1 MTIHFVHEALIL
13 KIHISECIDMVKLN
27 GAFQFVAGESESDC
41 AIFFIGDV
49 DEIVSLTITELNMR
63 DSCNQQDEYVKVGWN
78 KLRFYRV
85 FQNCTNACLHSTLD
99 FDIS

>member
-1 MTIHFVHEALIL
+1 
-13 KIHISECIDMVKLN
+13 MVKLN

-63 DSCNQQDEYVKVGWN
+63 DSCNQQDEYVKVSFQPRELDRDTVRSPWN
-78 KLRFYRV
+78 LP
-85 FQNCTNACLHSTLD
+85 QES
-99 FDIS
+99 

>member
-1 MTIHFVHEALIL
+1 MNHDSLRPRIPDSEKKTFL
-13 KIHISECIDMVKLN
+13 ECIDMVKLN

-63 DSCNQQDEYVKVGWN
+63 DSCNQQDEYVKV
-78 KLRFYRV
+78 
-85 FQNCTNACLHSTLD
+85 S
-99 FDIS
+99 

>member
-1 MTIHFVHEALIL
+1 
-13 KIHISECIDMVKLN
+13 MVKLN

-63 DSCNQQDEYVKVGWN
+63 DSCNQQDEYVKVSFW
-78 KLRFYRV
+78 L
-85 FQNCTNACLHSTLD
+85 QDTTTP
-99 FDIS
+99 

>member
-1 MTIHFVHEALIL
+1 
-13 KIHISECIDMVKLN
+13 MVKLN

-63 DSCNQQDEYVKVGWN
+63 DSCNQQDEYVKVSFRSDFATQG
-78 KLRFYRV
+78 
-85 FQNCTNACLHSTLD
+85 LHLATMGQKPFLEALAWIEQVRAQRTLD
-99 FDIS
+99 PPFSLNKF

>member
-1 MTIHFVHEALIL
+1 
-13 KIHISECIDMVKLN
+13 MVKLN

-63 DSCNQQDEYVKVGWN
+63 DSCNQQDEYVKVS
-78 KLRFYRV
+78 F
-85 FQNCTNACLHSTLD
+85 
-99 FDIS
+99 

>member
-1 MTIHFVHEALIL
+1 
-13 KIHISECIDMVKLN
+13 MVKLN

-63 DSCNQQDEYVKVGWN
+63 DSCNQQDEYVKVSFWLQDTTRTVHGR
-78 KLRFYRV
+78 L
-85 FQNCTNACLHSTLD
+85 
-99 FDIS
+99 ISES

>member
-1 MTIHFVHEALIL
+1 MKIHFVHAALIL

-63 DSCNQQDEYVKVGWN
+63 ESCNQQDEYVKVGWN
-78 KLRFYRV
+78 KFKFVRV
-85 FQNCTNACLHSTLD
+85 FQNCTNVCLHSNLD

>member
-1 MTIHFVHEALIL
+1 
-13 KIHISECIDMVKLN
+13 MVKLN

-63 DSCNQQDEYVKVGWN
+63 DSCNQQDEYVKVSSPSDFAPQGLHLATMRQKPLLEALAWIEPVRTQRTLEPPFSLN
-78 KLRFYRV
+78 KF
-85 FQNCTNACLHSTLD
+85 
-99 FDIS
+99 